1 MQEVVKS
8 TMQDKAIGALYD
20 SVKDRVLC
28 SLAEF
33 KETLKDWDFIP
44 LMDKDEVVGAVAAK
58 GNELHIGYKVKTTES
73 IRGHL
78 RSTLKKTIEQYGHAI
93 TTVASDNSRSLEFCK
108 RLGFVVINEEQ
119 GKIHMRC
126 DRSKYV

>member
-58 GNELHIGYKVKTTES
+58 GNELHIGYKVKPTAS

>member
-1 MQEVVKS
+1 MPQG
-8 TMQDKAIGALYD
+8 QRDAAIEALYD
-20 SVKDRVLC
+20 SVKDRVEC
-28 SLAEF
+28 SLVEF
-33 KETLKDWDFIP
+33 VKALKDWDFIP

-58 GNELHIGYKVKTTES
+58 GNELHIGYKVKPTAS

-108 RLGFVVINEEQ
+108 RLGFVVIGEEQ